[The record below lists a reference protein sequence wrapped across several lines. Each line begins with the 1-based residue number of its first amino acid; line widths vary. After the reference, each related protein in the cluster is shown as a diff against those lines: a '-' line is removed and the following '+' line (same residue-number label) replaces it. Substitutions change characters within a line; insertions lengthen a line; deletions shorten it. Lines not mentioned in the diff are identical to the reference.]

1 MLKSES
7 KEQDYPVI
15 DPPPFFNTWNKMYAL
30 VVGTLVF
37 YVYILYLFTA
47 YYS

>member
-1 MLKSES
+1 MLENEL
-7 KEQDYPVI
+7 KEQDHSVI

-30 VVGTLVF
+30 VMGTLVF
-37 YVYILYLFTA
+37 YVCILYLFTE